1 MNKRIDC
8 MSDLEN
14 ENPPKPKLCEW
25 DSRPTKIREKSKL
38 SKFAE
43 YSMPIYTLISLS
55 VFFIPIKVLD
65 KSEACASFVKF
76 MKGIFPNIEAFEA
89 ISAMPQVTAF
99 YVSFM
104 WIWVIVCSAL
114 MIYLSFYNM
123 PNIYDLKVF
132 PKGIPAIIFTF
143 FLIYL
148 GTTYYYLGEMATG
161 EISFGLKSFNLYFTS
176 KIKMYFWITFFSLWF
191 IAGCGVGSWG
201 LIFTIC
207 GFKNLKK
214 Y

>member
-1 MNKRIDC
+1 

-14 ENPPKPKLCEW
+14 ENSPKPKLREW
-25 DSRPTKIREKSKL
+25 GSRPIKIREKSKL

-43 YSMPIYTLISLS
+43 YSMPIYALISLS
-55 VFFIPIKVLD
+55 VFFIPIDVLD
-65 KSEACASFVKF
+65 KYSICADFVKF

-89 ISAMPQVTAF
+89 VSGMPQVTAF

-104 WIWVIVCSAL
+104 WIWAIICSAL
-114 MIYLSFYNM
+114 MIYLSFYTM
-123 PNIYDLKVF
+123 PNIYDAKIF

-143 FLIYL
+143 FLGYL
-148 GTTYYYLGEMATG
+148 GTTYYYFGEMAMG
-161 EISFGLKSFNLYFTS
+161 EISFGLKNFNLYFAS

-191 IAGCGVGSWG
+191 VAGCFIGSWG
-201 LIFTIC
+201 LILTIC

>member
-1 MNKRIDC
+1 

-14 ENPPKPKLCEW
+14 ENSPKPKLREW

-89 ISAMPQVTAF
+89 LAQCPR
-99 YVSFM
+99 
-104 WIWVIVCSAL
+104 L
-114 MIYLSFYNM
+114 RL
-123 PNIYDLKVF
+123 
-132 PKGIPAIIFTF
+132 FT
-143 FLIYL
+143 
-148 GTTYYYLGEMATG
+148 
-161 EISFGLKSFNLYFTS
+161 
-176 KIKMYFWITFFSLWF
+176 
-191 IAGCGVGSWG
+191 
-201 LIFTIC
+201 
-207 GFKNLKK
+207 
-214 Y
+214 